1 MTFCLLMPGIPE
13 SKPRGKASS
22 VTFQFY
28 TAMKTCIIR
37 WYPHIFRGFNAIS
50 AITCRVLTGSC
61 SLGPGCTGIDRMQSI
76 FLDCCYPG
84 SQQESVIEC

>member
-61 SLGPGCTGIDRMQSI
+61 SLGPAA
-76 FLDCCYPG
+76 
-84 SQQESVIEC
+84 QESIGCNQSSWTVVTLVLNRNQ